1 LTLPRK
7 NLLHARLIPNQVDYA
22 EFCDF
27 VAVPGL
33 VGGTCFTGSLVI
45 RNTLMK
51 SEFIA
56 YNADK
61 WQIPRQL
68 LAILAVNGKR
78 GDIRGARLK
87 AFFLVTERMQPQ
99 TPAATPVER
108 GWALRGPA
116 SRWRGTRRWRSPA
129 R

>member
-1 LTLPRK
+1 MNALFRSQDEVLRSTVPQRSFWHSLPPPCKSLAFQGIPRELTLPRK

-61 WQIPRQL
+61 WQIQHGR
-68 LAILAVNGKR
+68 
-78 GDIRGARLK
+78 
-87 AFFLVTERMQPQ
+87 
-99 TPAATPVER
+99 
-108 GWALRGPA
+108 
-116 SRWRGTRRWRSPA
+116 
-129 R
+129 